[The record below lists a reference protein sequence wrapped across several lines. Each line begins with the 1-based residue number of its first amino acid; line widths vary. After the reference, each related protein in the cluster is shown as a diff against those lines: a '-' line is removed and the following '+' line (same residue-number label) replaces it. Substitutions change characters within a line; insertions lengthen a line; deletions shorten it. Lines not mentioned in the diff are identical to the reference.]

1 MEEKSV
7 NEKESLQIKKIW
19 KFNVNNMDLLNPTLS
34 RGGVIMT
41 PP

>member
-34 RGGVIMT
+34 RGGGS
-41 PP
+41 